1 MVPIFKSIKLPL
13 AQLNLKAVL
22 KCGQSFRW
30 TMVPLDPTNQDLK
43 HTRIDDE
50 ANPHELPTEEWRLTL
65 NDRVVCLR
73 QTENELF
80 YRAYFPTNAAPDL
93 SDDAQDSTLLWLR
106 DYFQLDIDL
115 EALYADWSKRDAVF
129 QKVAPR
135 FLGSGYSDKI
145 LGKTFF
151 ICSQN
156 NHISRIT
163 SMVHSLC
170 IHFSPPVC
178 SSSDLPGSPL
188 NTAWHSFPPPKA
200 LADPSVET
208 KLRELGFGYRAKYIQ
223 KTATMLC
230 EKHEDPMKALFELRR
245 LSTSEARERL
255 LELHGVGPKVAD
267 CILLMSLDKAEVV
280 PVDTHVQQ
288 IATKMYGFKF
298 QGKQPKAMNPKL
310 YSEIASKFA
319 NTWGPH
325 AGWAHSVILLV
336 LLCDPS
342 VTCGRWCY
350 APVALPRAIT
360 GEIPLGELS
369 TSDSVKHEESS
380 QRPAS
385 RRRKSKLEPDSSLKI
400 GEGEAQETPED
411 LTLAERV
418 KRRNHFLRSM
428 AEPVSHEPEKTNNS
442 NEVEVHFADTVS
454 VVMEVNKIAE
464 APLIDTPLELTTKE
478 DTDAAKANE
487 QIRRS
492 ASALRA
498 ASEESPIAPAEVADG
513 VKKLDISSPTNKKRK
528 SQDETEQ
535 SDTKGARVRAGVASL
550 ERIEIIPPRVQ
561 LKALPLGGA
570 IASLPRMDQCEN
582 LGEVNEE
589 NQRRP
594 NNSGPQSNVNTRTV
608 SIVIMFD

>member
-1 MVPIFKSIKLPL
+1 MF
-13 AQLNLKAVL
+13 
-22 KCGQSFRW
+22 
-30 TMVPLDPTNQDLK
+30 
-43 HTRIDDE
+43 
-50 ANPHELPTEEWRLTL
+50 
-65 NDRVVCLR
+65 
-73 QTENELF
+73 
-80 YRAYFPTNAAPDL
+80 
-93 SDDAQDSTLLWLR
+93 
-106 DYFQLDIDL
+106 
-115 EALYADWSKRDAVF
+115 
-129 QKVAPR
+129 
-135 FLGSGYSDKI
+135 I
-145 LGKTFF
+145 LGPP
-151 ICSQN
+151 
-156 NHISRIT
+156 RIT
-163 SMVHSLC
+163 FEHRLA
-170 IHFSPPVC
+170 F
-178 SSSDLPGSPL
+178 L
-188 NTAWHSFPPPKA
+188 PPPKA

-245 LSTSEARERL
+245 LSTSKARERL

-319 NTWGPH
+319 NTWGPY

-342 VTCGRWCY
+342 VTSVHPVVADGATLPLPSP
-350 APVALPRAIT
+350 APIT

-380 QRPAS
+380 QDQ
-385 RRRKSKLEPDSSLKI
+385 SKLEPDSSLKI

-418 KRRNHFLRSM
+418 KRR
-428 AEPVSHEPEKTNNS
+428 
-442 NEVEVHFADTVS
+442 HFADTVS
-454 VVMEVNKIAE
+454 VVTEVNKIAE

-492 ASALRA
+492 ASRDRDMKD
-498 ASEESPIAPAEVADG
+498 EEG
-513 VKKLDISSPTNKKRK
+513 LT
-528 SQDETEQ
+528 
-535 SDTKGARVRAGVASL
+535 
-550 ERIEIIPPRVQ
+550 
-561 LKALPLGGA
+561 LKAPSEQQA
-570 IASLPRMDQCEN
+570 RNHQ
-582 LGEVNEE
+582 
-589 NQRRP
+589 
-594 NNSGPQSNVNTRTV
+594 
-608 SIVIMFD
+608 

>member
-135 FLGSGYSDKI
+135 FLGIRI
-145 LGKTFF
+145 LR
-151 ICSQN
+151 QDPWEN
-156 NHISRIT
+156 
-163 SMVHSLC
+163 VV
-170 IHFSPPVC
+170 SPPVC

-325 AGWAHSVILLV
+325 AGWAHSVLFTADLKSFANFGLNPAAAV
-336 LLCDPS
+336 VADGATLPLPS
-342 VTCGRWCY
+342 
-350 APVALPRAIT
+350 PALIT

-418 KRRNHFLRSM
+418 KRRR
-428 AEPVSHEPEKTNNS
+428 
-442 NEVEVHFADTVS
+442 
-454 VVMEVNKIAE
+454 
-464 APLIDTPLELTTKE
+464 
-478 DTDAAKANE
+478 
-487 QIRRS
+487 
-492 ASALRA
+492 
-498 ASEESPIAPAEVADG
+498 
-513 VKKLDISSPTNKKRK
+513 
-528 SQDETEQ
+528 
-535 SDTKGARVRAGVASL
+535 RAGKPV
-550 ERIEIIPPRVQ
+550 
-561 LKALPLGGA
+561 
-570 IASLPRMDQCEN
+570 
-582 LGEVNEE
+582 
-589 NQRRP
+589 
-594 NNSGPQSNVNTRTV
+594 
-608 SIVIMFD
+608 